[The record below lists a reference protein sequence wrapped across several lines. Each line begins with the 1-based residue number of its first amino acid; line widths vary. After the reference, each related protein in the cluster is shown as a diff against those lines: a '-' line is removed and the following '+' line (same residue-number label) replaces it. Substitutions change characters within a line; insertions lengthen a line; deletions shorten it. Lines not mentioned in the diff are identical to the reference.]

1 MFLGRKSQIAIEYS
15 YRRKERSRRLS
26 IFWVHASSKAR
37 FEQSYAEIATKAE
50 IPGTGDGKVDIL
62 DLVSTWLAD
71 EGNGPWLLILDNAD
85 DATVLLNP
93 SISDTRSGTAS
104 VQRRLLDFLP
114 RVQHGAVLI
123 TTRDQSC
130 ALSLNGYRGTPIEVL
145 EMTLDESVELLRVFL
160 PEADQ
165 EEASELVGE
174 LENLPLAITQA
185 GAYIKGVRRFSVP
198 KYLAMYRR
206 SNEDKAALLSKN
218 KDDLRRDGT
227 VPSAVITSWELSFN
241 QIRKNSPNSADLLSL
256 MSYFNRQAIP
266 QFLIQGDVDEMSFEE
281 RINVLLTFS
290 LIKAEIREDTFEM
303 HRLVQI
309 AMQHW
314 LRSEG
319 YEQRWKESAIKRV
332 AHQFPYPNHQAQ
344 HWPICEDLM
353 PHADEVILY
362 MPNSQESALNRAAI
376 MNSTAWYI
384 LERKGDNVLAEQRS
398 VAALQIQRH
407 YLDDDSDIVLG
418 TLATLAGAQCE
429 LGKYTEALVLQGSI
443 LEQRLKKGGPEDEGS
458 LVAMHNLAVSHVN
471 LGHYEKAE
479 RLMKRVVEA
488 RRRLPNREDQVSL
501 TPERVLAWV
510 YIRLGK
516 YKEAENLLTNNLE
529 ISTKRYG
536 LENQSTIIAMT
547 QLSNVYLQQNKIG
560 EAENLVGKAI
570 PLVTKIYGPSHL
582 RTLVARKTLAEV
594 YHTQRK
600 LDEAKEICLSCLN
613 TAHLHRGSQSKI
625 TLNLSDLLGLIH
637 RHQGDFNH
645 ALKLLKRT
653 VESSREFVGPDH
665 PETLTRIFN
674 LAHCYYDTGDKDH
687 AIQLMTEVLEKRRE
701 VLPAN
706 HPYTIASANR
716 LAYWKS
722 EAGEDEGGESWEE
735 ESEEEGDEDEDDEEE
750 GDEDEGDEEEGNE
763 DEDNE
768 GLGSEAEGID
778 EEEDDDQ
785 GDEEEEARKKRV
797 RLR

>member
-1 MFLGRKSQIAIEYS
+1 M
-15 YRRKERSRRLS
+15 
-26 IFWVHASSKAR
+26 
-37 FEQSYAEIATKAE
+37 
-50 IPGTGDGKVDIL
+50 
-62 DLVSTWLAD
+62 STWLAD

-85 DATVLLNP
+85 DATVLLSP
-93 SISDTRSGTAS
+93 SISGTRSGTAS

-227 VPSAVITSWELSFN
+227 VPNAVITSWELSFN
-241 QIRKNSPNSADLLSL
+241 QIRENSPSSADLLSL

-266 QFLIQGDVDEMSFEE
+266 QFLIQEDVDEMSFEE
-281 RINVLLTFS
+281 RVNVLLTFS

-319 YEQRWKESAIKRV
+319 YEQRWKESAIERV
-332 AHQFPYPNHQAQ
+332 AHQFPYVYGQAQ
-344 HWPICEDLM
+344 HWPLCEDLM
-353 PHADEVILY
+353 PHANEVILY
-362 MPNSQESALNRAAI
+362 TPSSQESALNCANI
-376 MNSTAWYI
+376 LHHTAWYI
-384 LERKGDNVLAEQRS
+384 LARKGDGVLAEQRS
-398 VAALQIQRH
+398 ADALQIQRQ
-407 YLDDDSDIVLG
+407 YLDGDSDMVLT
-418 TLATLAGAQCE
+418 TLATLAEAQCD
-429 LGKYTEALVLQGSI
+429 LGKLKEALGLQESI
-443 LEQRLKKGGPEDEGS
+443 LEQRLKKRGLEDEGS
-458 LVAMHNLAVSHVN
+458 LVAMHNLALSHSD

-479 RLMKRVVEA
+479 ELLKRVVEA
-488 RRRLPNREDQVSL
+488 RRRLPSPADGEFL
-501 TPERVLAWV
+501 TSESALASV
-510 YIRLGK
+510 YLHLGK
-516 YKEAENLLTNNLE
+516 YEEAENLFTNILE
-529 ISTKRYG
+529 MFTRRYG
-536 LENQSTIIAMT
+536 FENQNTIIAMT
-547 QLSNVYLQQNKIG
+547 HLSDAYISQNKIE
-560 EAENLVGKAI
+560 EAEKLIGKTI
-570 PLVTKIYGPSHL
+570 PLVTKIFGPNHW
-582 RTLVARKTLAEV
+582 RTLNARKILVEI
-594 YHTQRK
+594 YHKQRK

-613 TAHLHRGSQSKI
+613 IAQPHHHPPNET
-625 TLNLSDLLGLIH
+625 TLNWSNLLGLIH
-637 RHQGDFNH
+637 REQGDFNH

-653 VESSREFVGPDH
+653 VESSKEFVGPDH
-665 PETLTRIFN
+665 PETLSRMFN
-674 LAHCYYDTGDKDH
+674 LALCYYDTGDKDH
-687 AIQLMTEVLEKRRE
+687 AIPLMTGVLEKRRE

-706 HPYTIASANR
+706 HPYTIASANW

-735 ESEEEGDEDEDDEEE
+735 GSEEWETEEGGSEDDGSEEEEHEKEQNVEEKSDQDGNHDEVREE
-750 GDEDEGDEEEGNE
+750 GKSERDEVIRDQLAKVQISSPASQD
-763 DEDNE
+763 
-768 GLGSEAEGID
+768 AES
-778 EEEDDDQ
+778 
-785 GDEEEEARKKRV
+785 R
-797 RLR
+797 

>member
-1 MFLGRKSQIAIEYS
+1 M
-15 YRRKERSRRLS
+15 
-26 IFWVHASSKAR
+26 
-37 FEQSYAEIATKAE
+37 
-50 IPGTGDGKVDIL
+50 
-62 DLVSTWLAD
+62 STWLAD

-218 KDDLRRDGT
+218 KDDLRRDRT
-227 VPSAVITSWELSFN
+227 VPNAVITSWELSFN
-241 QIRKNSPNSADLLSL
+241 QIRENSPNSADLLSL

-266 QFLIQGDVDEMSFEE
+266 QFLIQGDVDEMSFEDS
-281 RINVLLTFS
+281 INVLLTFS
-290 LIKAEIREDTFEM
+290 LIRAETREDTFEM

-314 LRSEG
+314 LRTEG
-319 YEQRWKESAIKRV
+319 DEQLWKEHAIERV
-332 AHQFPYPNHQAQ
+332 AHQFPKLYGQGQ
-344 HWPICEDLM
+344 HWPLCEDLM

-362 MPNSQESALNRAAI
+362 TPSSQESALNRAEI
-376 MNSTAWYI
+376 MSRTAWYI
-384 LERKGDNVLAEQRS
+384 HERKGDNVLAEQRS
-398 VAALQIQRH
+398 ADALQIQRQ
-407 YLDDDSDIVLG
+407 YLDGDSNAVLN
-418 TLATLAGAQCE
+418 TLATLALAQGE
-429 LGKYTEALVLQGSI
+429 LGKYKEMLGLQESI
-443 LEQRLKKGGPEDEGS
+443 LEQRLKKGGIEGEGS
-458 LVAMHNLAVSHVN
+458 LVAMHNLAFSHVH

-479 RLMKRVVEA
+479 DHLKRVVEA
-488 RRRLPNREDQVSL
+488 RRRLGSPEDRELL
-501 TPERVLAWV
+501 TSESALAWV
-510 YIRLGK
+510 YRRLGK
-516 YKEAENLLTNNLE
+516 YEEAENVLTNNLE
-529 ISTKRYG
+529 ICTRRYG
-536 LENQSTIIAMT
+536 FENQDTLTTMT
-547 QLSNVYLQQNKIG
+547 SLSDAYFWQNKTE
-560 EAENLVGKAI
+560 EAEKLIGKAI
-570 PLVTKIYGPSHL
+570 PLFTKIFGPSHWM
-582 RTLVARKTLAEV
+582 TLNARKILAGI
-594 YHTQRK
+594 YRKQRK

-613 TAHLHRGSQSKI
+613 IAQLHHHPKSEI
-625 TLNLSDLLGLIH
+625 TLNLSNLLGLIH
-637 RHQGDFNH
+637 RDQGDFNH
-645 ALKLLKRT
+645 ALRLLKRT
-653 VESSREFVGPDH
+653 VASRRESVGPDH
-665 PETLTRIFN
+665 PETLTRMFN
-674 LAHCYYDTGDKDH
+674 LACCYYDMEDKDH

-706 HPYTIASANR
+706 HPDTFDSANA

-722 EAGEDEGGESWEE
+722 EAGGNEGGETGEE
-735 ESEEEGDEDEDDEEE
+735 ESEEEGDEDENDEEEGDEDEDDEEE
-750 GDEDEGDEEEGNE
+750 GNE
-763 DEDNE
+763 DEDDE

-785 GDEEEEARKKRV
+785 GDEEEEARKERV